1 MLVALEDDEV
11 KMVTMN
17 LIRTMLKMKD
27 PLFVFVSFLAELK
40 TD

>member
-1 MLVALEDDEV
+1 MNI
-11 KMVTMN
+11 VTSMI

-27 PLFVFVSFLAELK
+27 PIFVFQSLAELK